1 MTSDQIADQIQK
13 AIALIDVQRF
23 ELAEKV
29 LREVLAV
36 EPNHINAL
44 FNLSR
49 ALMHQDK
56 DKESFEAIDNALS
69 LDAGNPY
76 SHLMKATIAHHF
88 DFRDLAI
95 VHLKKAIEIDP
106 GLSQAYGLLAIYE
119 LNERN
124 YKAAKKFAAFGLV
137 LDPEDVNSL
146 NALAALKGRKGFL
159 LGSSRYSKEALALDP
174 EASHSLYNSAV
185 LAFMT
190 FRFRHAFN
198 LGRSGLSIEPDSEN
212 LLWVTRRSLLSMFLP
227 YGILLTIHLNILH
240 KFPRVYFVF
249 GTMLLVS
256 LPQTLMRA
264 KESIAHDELMN
275 NLQLA
280 IMILCTLPLMNSLAH
295 ALIQL
300 TAHRIY
306 LSKMMVLRA
315 FLILTVTVSCGV
327 LLFYFPRETPFEK
340 VSMLLSNAIAILYL
354 MLAIRNEH
362 AEIILFRKIIIAV
375 LVTVFVIGFC
385 LQLMSVSFGTI
396 VLACSIILF
405 FVELVLNF
413 TNVYDRSEV

>member
-76 SHLMKATIAHHF
+76 NHLMKATIAGHF
-88 DFRDLAI
+88 DLRELAI

-119 LNERN
+119 FNERN
-124 YKAAKKFAAFGLV
+124 YKAAKQYAKFGLER
-137 LDPEDVNSL
+137 DPEDVNSL

-159 LGSSRYSKEALALDP
+159 LGSSRHSKEALAIDP

-212 LLWVTRRSLLSMFLP
+212 LLWMTRRSLLSMFLP
-227 YGILLTIHLNILH
+227 YGIVLAIHMNLIQ
-240 KFPRVYFVF
+240 KFKRVY
-249 GTMLLVS
+249 LVIGAILFFT
-256 LPQTLMRA
+256 LPYNLMN
-264 KESIAHDELMN
+264 AHEALSYNELMFY
-275 NLQLA
+275 LQWA
-280 IMILCTLPLMNSLAH
+280 IIILCSFPLLNALAH
-295 ALIQL
+295 VLITL
-300 TAHRIY
+300 TPHRVY
-306 LSKMMVLRA
+306 LAKVIVFRS
-315 FLILTVTVSCGV
+315 FLIILVVASCIVV
-327 LLFYFPRETPFEK
+327 LNNFPLETAYEK
-340 VSMLLSNAIAILYL
+340 VSKLLWHALAILYL
-354 MLAIRNEH
+354 VAAIMNDKEKLPTIRRVVIVALVSMLMAGVYLQMISGSIGT
-362 AEIILFRKIIIAV
+362 IILFGA
-375 LVTVFVIGFC
+375 TV
-385 LQLMSVSFGTI
+385 
-396 VLACSIILF
+396 LF
-405 FVELVLNF
+405 FMEFVLNIAK
-413 TNVYDRSEV
+413 VYDRSEV